1 MFRDES
7 LEKLERKLL
16 TMPSYQ
22 CSIFIS
28 YQWRQKEIAKALQ
41 KTFEAKTD
49 EHGRQKY
56 LVIRDEDFLTNNVY
70 IKNFMKIITHP
81 KLDYVLPIVSASY
94 FESENC
100 MYEVDKILK
109 RYCWDSSLLPYV
121 VTQDTNADAHLYSDP
136 TKYKRHWQQKLLTE
150 VDPKRR
156 EILDNIIRNIDR
168 FITVITAR
176 MRTPEE
182 KLILNDYQAI
192 FEIVDRNESKKA
204 ALLSEGTNPS
214 SFVDTRDDPVSSV
227 SASAS
232 DEARASL
239 EQRVTMLIS
248 TLSTLGSMN
257 PPPPTA
263 PMVFN
268 TFPANFAVPAFVQPP
283 APRTQSEERLST
295 PEFRQAYR
303 EGREFALQQHRML
316 QEAEAEAQAMDAAGQ
331 PEPQISEAQQAQA
344 EAVFRQAQQ
353 TMASL
358 FQQRQNAFHP
368 FKP

>member
-56 LVIRDEDFLTNNVY
+56 LVIRDEDFLTDNVY

-156 EILDNIIRNIDR
+156 EVLDNIIRNIDR

-182 KLILNDYQAI
+182 TLILNDYQAI
-192 FEIVDRNESKKA
+192 FEIVDRNESKKSV
-204 ALLSEGTNPS
+204 LLSEETNLNS
-214 SFVDTRDDPVSSV
+214 SVDTRDDHVP
-227 SASAS
+227 SA
-232 DEARASL
+232 
-239 EQRVTMLIS
+239 
-248 TLSTLGSMN
+248 
-257 PPPPTA
+257 
-263 PMVFN
+263 
-268 TFPANFAVPAFVQPP
+268 
-283 APRTQSEERLST
+283 
-295 PEFRQAYR
+295 
-303 EGREFALQQHRML
+303 
-316 QEAEAEAQAMDAAGQ
+316 
-331 PEPQISEAQQAQA
+331 
-344 EAVFRQAQQ
+344 
-353 TMASL
+353 
-358 FQQRQNAFHP
+358 
-368 FKP
+368 